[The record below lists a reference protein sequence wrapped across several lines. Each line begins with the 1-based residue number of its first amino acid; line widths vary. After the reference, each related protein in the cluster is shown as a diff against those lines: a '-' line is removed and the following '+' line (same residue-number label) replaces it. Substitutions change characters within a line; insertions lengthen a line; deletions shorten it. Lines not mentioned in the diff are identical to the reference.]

1 MPSPFDERLYDEDR
15 IVEKSSVEITTEYET
30 TNLFNSNDTFSLENV
45 DIKEMK
51 LSDIVIDEKSKFYLE
66 NKEFQAVVLENQK
79 QQLKIQSDINDNI
92 VFNNTFQMFNS
103 FLLIILVISKMIF
116 LRR

>member
-15 IVEKSSVEITTEYET
+15 MDENTSVEITTQYET

-45 DIKEMK
+45 DIKEIK

-66 NKEFQAVVLENQK
+66 NKEFQSIVLENQK
-79 QQLKIQSDINDNI
+79 QQLRIQSNINDNL

-103 FLLIILVISKMIF
+103 FLFIVFIISRMIF

>member
-1 MPSPFDERLYDEDR
+1 MPSPFDEKLYDEDR
-15 IVEKSSVEITTEYET
+15 IVDKSSVEITTEYET
-30 TNLFNSNDTFSLENV
+30 TNLFNSSDTFSLENV

-79 QQLKIQSDINDNI
+79 QQLRIQSDINDNL

-103 FLLIILVISKMIF
+103 FLFIVLIISKMIF